1 MLPPD
6 FLENIE
12 SQAINIYNNLEL
24 DIIKEIAERIANVGY
39 ANTVVKNDVLIAQEM
54 GVLYQDIV
62 NLVARTNKSTYQDTL
77 EIFEKAGIT
86 SIEIDDNI
94 YEKAGLNPI
103 NIKQDKT
110 MMEYLIASAKKTNN
124 NLQNLAMT
132 TANTGQQDFL
142 NVINEAYL
150 QTSTGAK
157 SYSQAIIDAINK
169 IGNKG
174 AIVEYPSGH
183 KVTMETAARMNIVTG
198 INQTCGKLQQMRA
211 EEMNW
216 DLMELTA
223 HSGARPSHE
232 KWQGKIVS
240 LSGKD
245 GYLSLKDIGYGEIT
259 GFKGINCYHDWR
271 PYYKG
276 SSKTYSNDELEKMND
291 EKVTYNGKQITKYEA
306 KQIQRSIER
315 QIRQDKK
322 NIVGLQ
328 GVLTSTTNNNKLIE
342 ETRTELAKK
351 TLQYNTHKREL
362 DVLIE
367 QISSKKDNT
376 RLFIVEKYDNKTISN
391 ITKLANK
398 YNNSDI
404 IGLKVN
410 DVEIKE
416 IGEHIISRTYGKKV
430 RFEDVEDT
438 LKNPVKY
445 GKIRT
450 DNSQQIKGENCT
462 VVINVKTGKLITV
475 YPKKTKK
482 E

>member
-157 SYSQAIIDAINK
+157 VI
-169 IGNKG
+169 
-174 AIVEYPSGH
+174 H
-183 KVTMETAARMNIVTG
+183 K
-198 INQTCGKLQQMRA
+198 Q
-211 EEMNW
+211 
-216 DLMELTA
+216 
-223 HSGARPSHE
+223 
-232 KWQGKIVS
+232 
-240 LSGKD
+240 
-245 GYLSLKDIGYGEIT
+245 
-259 GFKGINCYHDWR
+259 
-271 PYYKG
+271 
-276 SSKTYSNDELEKMND
+276 
-291 EKVTYNGKQITKYEA
+291 
-306 KQIQRSIER
+306 
-315 QIRQDKK
+315 
-322 NIVGLQ
+322 
-328 GVLTSTTNNNKLIE
+328 
-342 ETRTELAKK
+342 
-351 TLQYNTHKREL
+351 
-362 DVLIE
+362 
-367 QISSKKDNT
+367 
-376 RLFIVEKYDNKTISN
+376 
-391 ITKLANK
+391 
-398 YNNSDI
+398 
-404 IGLKVN
+404 
-410 DVEIKE
+410 
-416 IGEHIISRTYGKKV
+416 
-430 RFEDVEDT
+430 
-438 LKNPVKY
+438 
-445 GKIRT
+445 
-450 DNSQQIKGENCT
+450 
-462 VVINVKTGKLITV
+462 
-475 YPKKTKK
+475 
-482 E
+482 